1 MARFPV
7 PDEERLGRLIF
18 EAHEYLPGPDM
29 ARLRELEER
38 LNRKAVRR
46 APRRIPRAPWWL
58 ILLLAGGVA
67 TAAWW
72 SLDRLR
78 DRPAAGPPRILPQ
91 ESGMKPA
98 EGNRGGGGESG
109 AQKTQPATDSP
120 VIYRR
125 QE

>member
-7 PDEERLGRLIF
+7 PDKDRLGRLIF

-38 LNRKAVRR
+38 LNRKAFRQTRR
-46 APRRIPRAPWWL
+46 RMPRAPWWV
-58 ILLLAGGVA
+58 ILLLAGGAA

-72 SLDRLR
+72 SLEQLR
-78 DRPAAGPPRILPQ
+78 EPQPAPGGERPVQETGMNPAAEQHTGDAA
-91 ESGMKPA
+91 SGDGKSVSDA
-98 EGNRGGGGESG
+98 
-109 AQKTQPATDSP
+109 P